1 MMDTT
6 ELTIQIVLYEENKEL
21 IFKCLENLKNFKILI
36 LDNSNNLNLK
46 KQIIEKFNIKEY
58 FIPNK
63 NLGYSK
69 GHNFLS
75 KMVDTKY
82 ILILNADCQINEDS
96 IKNLLSS
103 YEKYTDSGILGPT
116 SFDKDFKYT
125 YNGGQSFEN
134 ENKTEI
140 TEISGDTCFQK
151 ILGSA
156 MLIEKK
162 LFLEVGMFN
171 ENMFLF
177 FSDYDL
183 CKKINRS
190 NKSVIQIRSATSI
203 HTHGKSKVKNIIK
216 RIFLKEF
223 NMTYDQLYY
232 FYINKLEN
240 TLLSKLKKQQFNYLF
255 KVISNLIIF
264 KFDKSVYYY
273 SKIIAYYKFVI
284 KN

>member
-1 MMDTT
+1 MSETIKEELGSKSKWKPVIVYTPGMTNPLRSGLPPKLPSYASTT
-6 ELTIQIVLYEENKEL
+6 SLWRGERLVLQQLVSKDEELNEIVCGLDWKL
-21 IFKCLENLKNFKILI
+21 PPGRSRPVIDFSALFFDKNF
-36 LDNSNNLNLK
+36 
-46 KQIIEKFNIKEY
+46 E
-58 FIPNK
+58 
-63 NLGYSK
+63 
-69 GHNFLS
+69 
-75 KMVDTKY
+75 
-82 ILILNADCQINEDS
+82 
-96 IKNLLSS
+96 
-103 YEKYTDSGILGPT
+103 
-116 SFDKDFKYT
+116 YT

-140 TEISGDTCFQK
+140 TKISGDTCFQK

-183 CKKINRS
+183 CKKIKKL
-190 NKSVIQIRSATSI
+190 NKSVIQIRSAISI
-203 HTHGKSKVKNIIK
+203 HTHGKSKVKNVIK

-240 TLLSKLKKQQFNYLF
+240 TLLNKLKKQQFNYLF
-255 KVISNLIIF
+255 KIILNLIIF
-264 KFDKSVYYY
+264 KFDKSVHYY
-273 SKIIAYYKFVI
+273 SKIIAYYKFII

>member
-1 MMDTT
+1 MANIN
-6 ELTIQIVLYEENKEL
+6 ELTVQIVLYEETKEL
-21 IFKCLENLKNFKILI
+21 IFDCLENIKNFKILI

-240 TLLSKLKKQQFNYLF
+240 ILLNKLKKQQFNYLF

>member
-1 MMDTT
+1 MANIN
-6 ELTIQIVLYEENKEL
+6 ELTVQIVLYEETKEL
-21 IFKCLENLKNFKILI
+21 IFDCLENIKNLKILI

-46 KQIIEKFNIKEY
+46 KQIIEKFDIKEY

-82 ILILNADCQINEDS
+82 ILILNADCQITEDS

-103 YEKYTDSGILGPT
+103 YERYADSGILGPT
-116 SFDKDFKYT
+116 SFDKNFEYT

-140 TEISGDTCFQK
+140 TKISGDTCFQK

-156 MLIEKK
+156 MLVKKK
-162 LFLEVGMFN
+162 LFLEAGMFN

-183 CKKINRS
+183 CKKIKKL
-190 NKSVIQIRSATSI
+190 NKSVIQIRSAISI

-240 TLLSKLKKQQFNYLF
+240 SLLSKLKKQQFNYLF
-255 KVISNLIIF
+255 KVILNLIIL

>member
-1 MMDTT
+1 MANIN
-6 ELTIQIVLYEENKEL
+6 ELTIQIVLYEETKEL
-21 IFKCLENLKNFKILI
+21 IFDCLENIKNFKILI

-116 SFDKDFKYT
+116 SFDKNFEYT

-140 TEISGDTCFQK
+140 TKISGDTCFQK

-183 CKKINRS
+183 CKKIKNSNR
-190 NKSVIQIRSATSI
+190 SVIQSRSAEAFHI
-203 HTHGKSKVKNIIK
+203 HGNSKVKNILKKIY
-216 RIFLKEF
+216 LKEF

-232 FYINKLEN
+232 FHINKLEN
-240 TLLSKLKKQQFNYLF
+240 ILLKKIKKQHLNYLF
-255 KVISNLIIF
+255 KLILNLF
-264 KFDKSVYYY
+264 LFRLNKFIYYF
-273 SKIIAYYKFVI
+273 SKISAYYKFII

>member
-1 MMDTT
+1 MANIN
-6 ELTIQIVLYEENKEL
+6 ELTIQIVLYEETKEL
-21 IFKCLENLKNFKILI
+21 IFDCLENIKNFKILI

-75 KMVDTKY
+75 KMADTKY

-103 YEKYTDSGILGPT
+103 YERYTDSGILGPT
-116 SFDKDFKYT
+116 SFDKNFEYT

-140 TEISGDTCFQK
+140 TKISGDTCFQK

-183 CKKINRS
+183 CKKIKKL
-190 NKSVIQIRSATSI
+190 NKSVIQIRSAISI
-203 HTHGKSKVKNIIK
+203 HTHGKSKVKNVIK

-255 KVISNLIIF
+255 KVILNLIIF